1 MSTDLVFV
9 KPITY
14 KVITPIFEGPLDL
27 LLHLIEKAEL
37 DITALSLAEITDQ
50 YLEIIHNLKDHAS
63 EEISSFLVIAA
74 KLLLIKS
81 FALLPK
87 PSINI
92 DGDEDVGDQLVRQL
106 TEYKRLKNA
115 ANQLEFRENQGT
127 ITYLRLN
134 SPLNIEPVIDLSDL
148 SIFDLLQAASRV
160 FAEKEQDTILI
171 TSIGQKRIS
180 MRQKIQFIA
189 NKFLSEK
196 QVGFWILVDQNPSR
210 VEIVVTFLAI
220 LELIKQDLIKVYQN
234 SIFDEIHIE
243 AMENWDLKTDFD
255 LEFGE

>member
-14 KVITPIFEGPLDL
+14 KIITPVFEGPLDL
-27 LLHLIEKAEL
+27 LLQLIEKAEL
-37 DITALSLAEITDQ
+37 DITTLSLAQITDQ
-50 YLEIIHNLKDHAS
+50 YLEIIHNLKDHATD
-63 EEISSFLVIAA
+63 EISSFLVIAA

-87 PSINI
+87 PSIKL
-92 DGDEDVGDQLVRQL
+92 DEDEDVGDQLVRQL
-106 TEYKRLKNA
+106 TEYKRFKIA
-115 ANQLEFRENQGT
+115 ANHLEFREDQRSR
-127 ITYLRLN
+127 TYLQLN
-134 SPLNIEPVIDLSDL
+134 SSLTIEPAIDLSHVSL
-148 SIFDLLQAASRV
+148 FDLVQAANRV
-160 FAEKEQDTILI
+160 FIEKEQDTILI

-189 NKFLSEK
+189 NKFLSDK
-196 QVGFWILVDQNPSR
+196 QIGFWKLIDQNHSR
-210 VEIVVTFLAI
+210 IEIVVTFLAI
-220 LELIKQDLIKVYQN
+220 LELIKQNLVKVYQN

-243 AMENWDLKTDFD
+243 AMENWDLKIDFD